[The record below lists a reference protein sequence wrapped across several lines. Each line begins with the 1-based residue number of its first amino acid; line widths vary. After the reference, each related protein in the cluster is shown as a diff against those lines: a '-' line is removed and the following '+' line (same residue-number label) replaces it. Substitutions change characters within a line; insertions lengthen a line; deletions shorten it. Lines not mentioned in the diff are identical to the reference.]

1 MPIFNLH
8 IKDFLIRGAEE
19 VDIIIK
25 EEEVAELT
33 TMDLIIT
40 MEVLAITMDLT
51 ITMEVLAIT
60 VDLTTTMEVLVIPAI
75 ILPQGNILSHKIH
88 LANLSQIGHSA
99 KSVER
104 VVTQPLIAT
113 TEWILHIKGGMPLL
127 SWLQWWLTH
136 LKCSTAM
143 ASSLIQAAQIMSLLI
158 CPN

>member
-25 EEEVAELT
+25 EEEVAEVT
-33 TMDLIIT
+33 
-40 MEVLAITMDLT
+40 TMDLT
-51 ITMEVLAIT
+51 IIMEVLAIT

-88 LANLSQIGHSA
+88 LASLSQIGHSA

-104 VVTQPLIAT
+104 VVTQP
-113 TEWILHIKGGMPLL
+113 
-127 SWLQWWLTH
+127 
-136 LKCSTAM
+136 
-143 ASSLIQAAQIMSLLI
+143 
-158 CPN
+158 